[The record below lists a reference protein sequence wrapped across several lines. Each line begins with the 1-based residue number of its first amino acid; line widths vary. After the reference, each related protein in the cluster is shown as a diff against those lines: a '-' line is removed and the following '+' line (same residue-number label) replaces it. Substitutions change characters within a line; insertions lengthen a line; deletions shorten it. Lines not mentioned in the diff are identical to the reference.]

1 MAKSEGGDSFARV
14 ISIAQI
20 IWSALGISARSAKGL
35 SNFSA
40 RDCSHHHRSMCCFH
54 LSLKLE
60 EAKRHHV
67 AHHHSVF
74 QEQDSSDGFK
84 CFDQRKAARNDNPS
98 FRANPKSLESVPFT
112 RVIPVGCD
120 VFMYLLVLSSTI
132 FGAIHVAAWNFAF
145 PTNSELILWK
155 AASIYITASL
165 PVMLVPFYVFEMAI
179 RVFHQSGIARW
190 ITNGLGWF
198 SFLIVCTYF
207 VARSSFWWKSSERC
221 VSYHQMLTTLLRRRT
236 FLMFPDV
243 LIKRFLLCRRLVTSF

>member
-1 MAKSEGGDSFARV
+1 MFRKLGVIPKLPDITSEDIMAKSEGGDSFARV

-120 VFMYLLVLSSTI
+120 VFTYSVVQ
-132 FGAIHVAAWNFAF
+132 F
-145 PTNSELILWK
+145 
-155 AASIYITASL
+155 
-165 PVMLVPFYVFEMAI
+165 LVPFMLRLGTSRF
-179 RVFHQSGIARW
+179 RPTQS
-190 ITNGLGWF
+190 
-198 SFLIVCTYF
+198 
-207 VARSSFWWKSSERC
+207 
-221 VSYHQMLTTLLRRRT
+221 
-236 FLMFPDV
+236 
-243 LIKRFLLCRRLVTSF
+243 